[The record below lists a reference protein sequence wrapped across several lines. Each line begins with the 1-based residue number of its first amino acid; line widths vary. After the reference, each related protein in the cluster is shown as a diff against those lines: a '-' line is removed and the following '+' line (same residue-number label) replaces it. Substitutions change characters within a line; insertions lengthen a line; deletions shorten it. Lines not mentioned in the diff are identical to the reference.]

1 MSITQPEVVEQSR
14 GWRSALGLEDRQALS
29 WAMYDW
35 ANSAFATTIMA
46 AVFPIF
52 YASVAGAN
60 LAGNEASVRFGYT
73 TSLALLLVAISGP
86 VLGAIADFLGAK
98 KRLLAFFVG
107 TGVVFTASFWFIG
120 QGDWLL
126 ASVLFIG
133 ANIGF
138 AGANIFYD
146 SLLPHVA
153 SPRVI
158 DRLSTAGYALGYL
171 GGGILLVVNIAWIL
185 SPSTFGI
192 PDVETATRMAMLS
205 VPVWWALFSIPLF
218 LYVREPGRRVA
229 AHERATANPITVGF
243 ARLWKTFHELKQYKH
258 LLLFLFAFW
267 LYGDG
272 INTIVKM
279 ATIYGTEI
287 GIGQTDLIGALILTQ
302 FIGIPFSFA
311 FGWLAGRI
319 GVKQS
324 IYLALTVYLMI
335 SITAF
340 FISEAWHFWALASAV
355 ALVQGGS
362 QALSRSLFSRMVPRS
377 RSSEFFGFWSV
388 SGKFAGILG
397 PLLFAVVG
405 QLTGSSRFSIISLV
419 VFFVGGMLVLTR
431 VDIEKGELAAREADA
446 RFAAEAGG

>member
-1 MSITQPEVVEQSR
+1 M
-14 GWRSALGLEDRQALS
+14 
-29 WAMYDW
+29 
-35 ANSAFATTIMA
+35 
-46 AVFPIF
+46 
-52 YASVAGAN
+52 
-60 LAGNEASVRFGYT
+60 
-73 TSLALLLVAISGP
+73 
-86 VLGAIADFLGAK
+86 
-98 KRLLAFFVG
+98 
-107 TGVVFTASFWFIG
+107 
-120 QGDWLL
+120 
-126 ASVLFIG
+126 
-133 ANIGF
+133 GF

-153 SPRVI
+153 SPRII

-185 SPSTFGI
+185 SPETFGI
-192 PDVETATRMAMLS
+192 ADVETATRMAMLS
-205 VPVWWALFSIPLF
+205 VPVWWAVFSIPLF

-243 ARLWKTFHELKQYKH
+243 ARLWKTFHELRQYKH
-258 LLLFLFAFW
+258 LLIFLFAFW

-302 FIGIPFSFA
+302 FVGIPFSFA

-319 GVKQS
+319 GVKPS
-324 IYLALTVYLMI
+324 IYLALTVYLGI
-335 SITAF
+335 SIAAF

-419 VFFVGGMLVLTR
+419 VFFIGGMLILTR
-431 VDIEKGELAAREADA
+431 VDIEEGEKVAREADE
-446 RFAAEAGG
+446 RFAAEAGE

>member
-311 FGWLAGRI
+311 FGWLVGRI

-405 QLTGSSRFSIISLV
+405 QLTGGSRFSIISLV

>member
-388 SGKFAGILG
+388 SGKFAGTLG